1 MKQNFQ
7 EIEVWYIL
15 PTVRREIVKGLLN
28 KGLSQ
33 NEIAKKLGLRKST
46 ISQYVNN
53 KRGREVKLDEETICQ
68 VHVKAPPI
76 HGRANAEVRT
86 LVAKYLEISPTKVK
100 IVSGKKAGNKTL
112 LIEGIAPAAV
122 RAALTR

>member
-1 MKQNFQ
+1 MIQPHDKGTLLF
-7 EIEVWYIL
+7 I
-15 PTVRREIVKGLLN
+15 RVKPR
-28 KGLSQ
+28 S
-33 NEIAKKLGLRKST
+33 
-46 ISQYVNN
+46 
-53 KRGREVKLDEETICQ
+53 KRQAIKFDEETICQ
-68 VHVKAPPI
+68 IHVKAPPI

-86 LVAKYLEISPTKVK
+86 LVAKHLEISPTKVK